1 MKHLRTISLL
11 TICLFLADLAVGQT
25 VSNTARSRPSAAA
38 TVSAPDGVSSALSG
52 SGTKDYVPLW
62 TSSTALGKSI
72 LYQTGGKVGV
82 NTTAPAW
89 TLDVSGNVNTS
100 EAYKIGGDTVLA
112 LPGGSEFNVAVGY
125 AALLN
130 NETTAIQNNAI
141 GFQALVNN
149 TTGSH
154 NNAMGLDAL
163 YGNTTGT
170 DNTAIG
176 DNALNGNSV
185 GSFNTGTGASA
196 INNNTSGSYNTAN
209 GGLALSNNST
219 GSYNTA
225 VGYEALSSYVGSPIT
240 GSNNTAT
247 GTQALQNN
255 TSGSGNIAVGY
266 QAAYNVSSGNSNN
279 IHIGSLGQS
288 ADDGVI
294 RVGTLG
300 TQTSFYAAGIYGV
313 SSGSS
318 SAIPVLV
325 DSSGQLVTVSSSRRF
340 KEDIQD
346 MGDASSGLMNLRPV
360 TFRYKKPLADGSQ
373 PVQYGLIAE
382 EVAEVYPDLV
392 ARSADGQID
401 AVKYQLLDPLLLNEV
416 QRQQAEIRSLQERL
430 DKMEAAL
437 AAVTHAPESR

>member
-1 MKHLRTISLL
+1 
-11 TICLFLADLAVGQT
+11 
-25 VSNTARSRPSAAA
+25 
-38 TVSAPDGVSSALSG
+38 
-52 SGTKDYVPLW
+52 
-62 TSSTALGKSI
+62 
-72 LYQTGGKVGV
+72 
-82 NTTAPAW
+82 
-89 TLDVSGNVNTS
+89 
-100 EAYKIGGDTVLA
+100 
-112 LPGGSEFNVAVGY
+112 
-125 AALLN
+125 
-130 NETTAIQNNAI
+130 
-141 GFQALVNN
+141 
-149 TTGSH
+149 
-154 NNAMGLDAL
+154 MGLDAL
-163 YGNTTGT
+163 YGNTTGGG
-170 DNTAIG
+170 NTAIG
-176 DNALNGNSV
+176 DNALNGNST
-185 GSFNTGTGASA
+185 GSFNTGTGISA
-196 INNNTSGSYNTAN
+196 INNNTSGSYNTAD

-225 VGYEALSSYVGSPIT
+225 VGYEALSSYVGAPIT

-247 GTQALQNN
+247 GAEALENN

-266 QAAYNVSSGNSNN
+266 QAANNVSSGNSNN

-294 RVGTLG
+294 RIGTSG
-300 TQTSFYAAGIYGV
+300 TQASFYAAGIYGA

-346 MGDASSGLMNLRPV
+346 MGDASSGLMKLRPV

-392 ARSADGQID
+392 ARSANGQID
-401 AVKYQLLDPLLLNEV
+401 SVKYQLLDPLLLNEV
-416 QRQQAEIRSLQERL
+416 QRQQTEIRGLQERI

-437 AAVTHAPESR
+437 AAVSHAPGSR